1 MLATCLAIGL
11 GILII
16 FLFSRKIKEG
26 LQPPSKNNKKENKKE
41 KKKKEDSKQ
50 INVEGTDVFIILPE
64 GNNKNDADNG
74 KAYAEFS
81 DSYKQKVH
89 HYPGEHIRFDLL
101 TPIPYSDSFAAPMG
115 PHPPRNPTLPE
126 DTLDQITF

>member
-1 MLATCLAIGL
+1 MSATCLAIGL

-16 FLFSRKIKEG
+16 FLFSIKFKEG
-26 LQPPSKNNKKENKKE
+26 LRKRHRRNDRKQSQENKRHNSIK
-41 KKKKEDSKQ
+41 
-50 INVEGTDVFIILPE
+50 VEGTDVFIIMPE
-64 GNNKNDADNG
+64 GNNKYDADNG
-74 KAYAEFS
+74 KAYAEFR
-81 DSYKQKVH
+81 DSYKQKIH

-115 PHPPRNPTLPE
+115 PHPPRNPKLPE